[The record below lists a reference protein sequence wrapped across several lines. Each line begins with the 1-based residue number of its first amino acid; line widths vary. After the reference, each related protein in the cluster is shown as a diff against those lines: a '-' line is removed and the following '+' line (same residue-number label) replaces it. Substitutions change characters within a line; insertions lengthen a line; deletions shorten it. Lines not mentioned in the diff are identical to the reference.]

1 MTYAEINSIIESIGV
16 PSAYYQFT
24 ADTAVPP
31 PFICFYFDVD
41 NDLYADN
48 VNYQKVAHLI
58 IEQYT
63 DEKDFDLEATAES
76 VLNTAGISYARN
88 ETYIDSEK
96 LYLVTYSTNL
106 IITQEENI
114 NG

>member
-1 MTYAEINSIIESIGV
+1 MTYQEINTMIESIGV

-24 ADTAVPP
+24 ADTAQPP
-31 PFICFYFDVD
+31 PFICFYFDYDADV
-41 NDLYADN
+41 YADN
-48 VNYQKVAHLI
+48 TNYQKVAHLI

-63 DEKDFDLEATAES
+63 DEKDFDLESTVES
-76 VLNTAGISYARN
+76 TLNNAGITYVRN

-106 IITQEENI
+106 IITQEDTN
-114 NG
+114 NA

>member
-1 MTYAEINSIIESIGV
+1 MTYQEINTLIESIGV

-31 PFICFYFDVD
+31 PFICFYFD
-41 NDLYADN
+41 NDPDLHADN
-48 VNYQKVAHLI
+48 VNYQKIAHLI
-58 IEQYT
+58 IELYT
-63 DEKDFDLEATAES
+63 DEKDFDLESTVES
-76 VLNTAGISYARN
+76 ALNTAGISYGRN
-88 ETYIDSEK
+88 ETHIDSEK

-106 IITQEENI
+106 IITQEENT

>member
-24 ADTAVPP
+24 ADTAQPP
-31 PFICFYFDVD
+31 PFICFYFDYD
-41 NDLYADN
+41 ADLHADN
-48 VNYQKVAHLI
+48 TNYQSVAHLI

-63 DEKDFDLEATAES
+63 DEKDFDLEAK
-76 VLNTAGISYARN
+76 VKRILNDSGITFTRT

-106 IITQEENI
+106 IITEED
-114 NG
+114 